1 MKKIGQIITPSE
13 IEFQG
18 TQPIYN
24 IEIIGEEAQTISDV
38 LSGVESSKQG
48 LVLPTEIE
56 NKKEWAEKAY
66 ISAVSSIAVL
76 IALGKEGIFPKKEA
90 T

>member
-66 ISAVSSIAVL
+66 ISAVSSISVL